1 MTEDLA
7 ELVAQLQTL
16 IQGDRPAS
24 PWLNAQEVAERLR
37 LKPKTVH
44 NMTGPNAK
52 NPIPF
57 YRLSTAGEN
66 RFHVEEVDEWL
77 RGC

>member
-1 MTEDLA
+1 MTE
-7 ELVAQLQTL
+7 
-16 IQGDRPAS
+16 RPAS
-24 PWLNAQEVAERLR
+24 PWMDAHEVADRLR

-44 NMTGPNAK
+44 NMTGPNAQ

-57 YRLSTAGEN
+57 HRLSAGGEK

-77 RGC
+77 RGR